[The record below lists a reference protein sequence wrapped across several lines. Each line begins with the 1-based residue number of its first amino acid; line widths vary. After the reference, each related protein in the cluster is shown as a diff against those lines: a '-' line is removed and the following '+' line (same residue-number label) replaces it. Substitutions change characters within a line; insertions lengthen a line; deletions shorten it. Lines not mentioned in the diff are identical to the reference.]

1 MISYSISLSLSN
13 WLHIAWLSGLSPSW
27 LLLVSMMLVASD
39 LSPQGLPPSCHVVLC
54 VCVCVCV
61 RVCVCVCVCVCVW
74 DVVLLLVP
82 SPWQLWGTNPPMM
95 VLNTTDES
103 GIAGIWLQPG
113 FRSEPRVPLPCDPG
127 SFPSSVKWGDWLE
140 EYFELKC
147 FLILSCLGPQGEVS
161 GLLQN
166 WQSELVQSPSIPGR
180 E

>member
-1 MISYSISLSLSN
+1 MIIWSVSILASPG
-13 WLHIAWLSGLSPSW
+13 LHDACSQW
-27 LLLVSMMLVASD
+27 LVSSGTAPF
-39 LSPQGLPPSCHVVLC
+39 LSRGL

-61 RVCVCVCVCVCVW
+61 RACVCVCVRVCVW